1 MGRILLWVTTLAT
14 AVAVIAA
21 LVAWLA
27 PLIGAVIVLY
37 VCSKMVISSERR
49 RVTTNS
55 GDNFTRPVDTV

>member
-1 MGRILLWVTTLAT
+1 MGRILLWVTTLAI

-27 PLIGAVIVLY
+27 PLIGALVVLY
-37 VCSKMVISSERR
+37 VCSKMIISSERR

-55 GDNFTRPVDTV
+55 GNNLARPVDTV